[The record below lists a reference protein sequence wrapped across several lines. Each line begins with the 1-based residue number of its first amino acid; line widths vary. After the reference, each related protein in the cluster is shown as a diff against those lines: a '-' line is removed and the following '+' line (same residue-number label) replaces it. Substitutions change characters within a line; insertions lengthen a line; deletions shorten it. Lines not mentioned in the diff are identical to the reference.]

1 MLSGEIEEP
10 PERERDSTGGNSS
23 FMEFA
28 VGAILEGKVTGI
40 TKFGAFVA
48 LPGGKSGLVHISNIS
63 DSYVSDINEFLTVGQ
78 EVKVKVMNIDQNDR
92 INLSIKHVQSSSSP
106 RPPRSGGRG
115 SAPQERGERSD
126 RGDRNSRG
134 GYRSNNGTSPRSGGS
149 RDSRSKGA
157 NPRNNAPKEPLTFE
171 DKLKQ
176 YMAESES
183 RLSEISRYNDR
194 GRSRRGRRGSGG
206 NS

>member
-1 MLSGEIEEP
+1 
-10 PERERDSTGGNSS
+10 
-23 FMEFA
+23 MEFA

-78 EVKVKVMNIDQNDR
+78 EVKVKVLNIDQNDR
-92 INLSIKHVQSSSSP
+92 IHLSINHVQSSSSP
-106 RPPRSGGRG
+106 RLPRRGGRS
-115 SAPQERGERSD
+115 SAPQERRERKERD
-126 RGDRNSRG
+126 ERGS
-134 GYRSNNGTSPRSGGS
+134 RSGSRNGS
-149 RDSRSKGA
+149 RDTRGKSG
-157 NPRNNAPKEPLTFE
+157 NPRSASKEPLTFE

-194 GRSRRGRRGSGG
+194 GRSRRSRRG
-206 NS
+206 N

>member
-1 MLSGEIEEP
+1 
-10 PERERDSTGGNSS
+10 
-23 FMEFA
+23 MEFA

-78 EVKVKVMNIDQNDR
+78 EVKVKVLNIDQNDR
-92 INLSIKHVQSSSSP
+92 INCPQTRPSP
-106 RPPRSGGRG
+106 RRPHGFPAAADAAAPLKSAGNARSETNGAAEVAPAAASRDTRGKSGNPRSA
-115 SAPQERGERSD
+115 S
-126 RGDRNSRG
+126 
-134 GYRSNNGTSPRSGGS
+134 
-149 RDSRSKGA
+149 
-157 NPRNNAPKEPLTFE
+157 KEPLTFE

-194 GRSRRGRRGSGG
+194 GRSRRSRRG
-206 NS
+206 N

>member
-1 MLSGEIEEP
+1 
-10 PERERDSTGGNSS
+10 
-23 FMEFA
+23 MEFA

-78 EVKVKVMNIDQNDR
+78 EVKVKVLNIDQNDR

-106 RPPRSGGRG
+106 RLPRSGGRS
-115 SAPQERGERSD
+115 SAPQERRERKERD
-126 RGDRNSRG
+126 ERGS
-134 GYRSNNGTSPRSGGS
+134 RSG
-149 RDSRSKGA
+149 SRSA
-157 NPRNNAPKEPLTFE
+157 SKEPLTFE

-194 GRSRRGRRGSGG
+194 GRSRRSRRG
-206 NS
+206 N

>member
-1 MLSGEIEEP
+1 
-10 PERERDSTGGNSS
+10 
-23 FMEFA
+23 MEFA

-92 INLSIKHVQSSSSP
+92 INLSIKHVQSSPSP

-126 RGDRNSRG
+126 RNNRV
-134 GYRSNNGTSPRSGGS
+134 GYRSSGSSPRSGG
-149 RDSRSKGA
+149 RDNRSKGA

>member
-1 MLSGEIEEP
+1 
-10 PERERDSTGGNSS
+10 
-23 FMEFA
+23 MEFA

-106 RPPRSGGRG
+106 RPPRTGGRG

-134 GYRSNNGTSPRSGGS
+134 GYRSNNGASPRSGGS
-149 RDSRSKGA
+149 RDGRSKGA

-171 DKLKQ
+171 DKRKQ
-176 YMAESES
+176 YMAGSES
-183 RLSEISRYNDR
+183 RLSGISRYNDR

>member
-1 MLSGEIEEP
+1 
-10 PERERDSTGGNSS
+10 
-23 FMEFA
+23 MEFA

-92 INLSIKHVQSSSSP
+92 INLSIKHVQSPSSP
-106 RPPRSGGRG
+106 RFPRNGGRG

-126 RGDRNSRG
+126 RGDRNNRG
-134 GYRSNNGTSPRSGGS
+134 GYRGSNGTSPRSGGS
-149 RDSRSKGA
+149 RDGRSKSA
-157 NPRNNAPKEPLTFE
+157 NSRNNAPKEPLTFE
-171 DKLKQ
+171 DRLKQ

-194 GRSRRGRRGSGG
+194 GRSRRSRRGSG
-206 NS
+206 N

>member
-1 MLSGEIEEP
+1 
-10 PERERDSTGGNSS
+10 
-23 FMEFA
+23 MEFA

-78 EVKVKVMNIDQNDR
+78 EVKVKVLNIDQNDR

-106 RPPRSGGRG
+106 RLPRSGGRS
-115 SAPQERGERSD
+115 SAPQERRERKERD
-126 RGDRNSRG
+126 ER
-134 GYRSNNGTSPRSGGS
+134 GS
-149 RDSRSKGA
+149 RDTRGKSG
-157 NPRNNAPKEPLTFE
+157 NPRSASKEPLTFE

-194 GRSRRGRRGSGG
+194 GRSRRSRRG
-206 NS
+206 N